1 MLCDR
6 SLYFVKNNLVAIF
19 ILRGFLRRRIMV
31 KISLTTQDNG
41 KPFPAEPL
49 SAINKENRYG
59 KRKENRKS

>member
-6 SLYFVKNNLVAIF
+6 SLYFVTNNFVAIF
-19 ILRGFLRRRIMV
+19 LLREFLRRRIMV

-49 SAINKENRYG
+49 LTIVR
-59 KRKENRKS
+59 

>member
-6 SLYFVKNNLVAIF
+6 SLYFVTNNFVAIF
-19 ILRGFLRRRIMV
+19 LLRGFLRRRIMV

-49 SAINKENRYG
+49 LTIVR
-59 KRKENRKS
+59 

>member
-49 SAINKENRYG
+49 ALIYE
-59 KRKENRKS
+59 KRNNTSNH